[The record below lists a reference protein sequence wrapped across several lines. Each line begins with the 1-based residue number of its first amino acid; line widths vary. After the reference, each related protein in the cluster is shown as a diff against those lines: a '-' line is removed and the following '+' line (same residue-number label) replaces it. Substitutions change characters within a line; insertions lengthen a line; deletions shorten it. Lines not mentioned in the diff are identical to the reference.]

1 MNTGLFRKSVSTDS
15 TIGPLPKCTLSGGK
29 AENKTQNKLFILAGV
44 VALAGVA
51 VLLTLHYGEQLEN
64 NWSSLKHSPFVLGLQ
79 LLVMVNIAVFIWRV
93 LLVLNH
99 KKVAVC
105 ADHELLSCTVVIPA
119 YNEGRQVLNSLR
131 SVAKSNFPKNK
142 LQIVCVD
149 DGSRD
154 DTWRWMQKGRRELGP
169 IVQLVRQPV
178 NKGKRHALYEG
189 FKRATGQVWITIDS
203 DSEVEPMALRQMVSS
218 FCRNQRV
225 GAVAGNVR
233 VLNKAEGAIP
243 RMLDVVF
250 TFSFDFN
257 RQAQGQ
263 VNTVMCT
270 PGALSGYRR
279 EAAEPVLDQWLRQRF
294 MGREANIGEDRA
306 MTNLILSQGWLTH
319 FQGEAVVFT
328 NVPTRYTNLCK
339 MYLRWARSNIRES
352 IAMTRFIFGKVRPEP
367 MSGARINLAMELTR
381 LVMAEVFKVMI
392 IWGIA
397 AVPLLFGYNLIIGAL
412 ISGLIPATVHRLRH
426 GGWDFLW
433 AFPYVC
439 FSLFA
444 LSWIS
449 LYALL
454 TPHRNSWLTRTLTA
468 PQQNPVLQ
476 LLPRPLEQLAGTNM
490 MRPGKQRALRQLHST
505 R

>member
-1 MNTGLFRKSVSTDS
+1 MNTGLFRKSVATDS
-15 TIGPLPKCTLSGGK
+15 PTGPLPDSTLSEGK
-29 AENKTQNKLFILAGV
+29 ADNNSQNKLVILAGV
-44 VALAGVA
+44 IVLAAVAI
-51 VLLTLHYGEQLEN
+51 LLTLHYGEELEN
-64 NWSSLKHSPFVLGLQ
+64 IRSDLKHSPIVTALQ

-99 KKVAVC
+99 KRVAVC
-105 ADHELLSCTVVIPA
+105 ADQELLSCTVVIPA
-119 YNEGRQVLNSLR
+119 YNEGRQVLNSMR
-131 SVAKSNFPKNK
+131 SVAKSNYPKSK

-154 DTWRWMQKGRRELGP
+154 DTWRWMQAGRRELGS

-189 FKRATGQVWITIDS
+189 FKRATGQIWITIDS
-203 DSEVEPMALRQMVSS
+203 DSEVDPMALRQMVSS
-218 FCRNQRV
+218 FSRDHRV

-233 VLNKAEGAIP
+233 VLNKAAGMIP

-257 RQAQGQ
+257 RLAQSR

-279 EAAEPVLDQWLRQRF
+279 EAAEPVLEEWLRQSF
-294 MGREANIGEDRA
+294 FGREANIGEDRA
-306 MTNLILSQGWLTH
+306 MTNLILRQGWLTH
-319 FQGEAVVFT
+319 FQREAVVFT
-328 NVPTRYTNLCK
+328 NVPTGYADLCK
-339 MYLRWARSNIRES
+339 MYLRWARSNVRES
-352 IAMTRFIFGKVRPEP
+352 LAMARFLFTKVRPEP
-367 MSGARINLAMELTR
+367 LSGARINLVMELTR
-381 LVMAEVFKVMI
+381 LVMAEIFKVMML
-392 IWGIA
+392 WGLA
-397 AVPLLFGYNLIIGAL
+397 AVPLLFGYNLILGVL
-412 ISGLIPATVHRLRH
+412 ISGLVPATVHRLRH

-439 FSLFA
+439 FSITA

-454 TPHRNSWLTRTLTA
+454 TPQRNGWLTRTLPS
-468 PQQNPVLQ
+468 PQQKPVLQ
-476 LLPRPLEQLAGTNM
+476 LLPLPLEHLGPEILRRRNK
-490 MRPGKQRALRQLHST
+490 RPLRQLHST